1 MSAVVGFIVLIAL
14 ITVVKLGVRRLFRGK
29 QPAVAAR
36 RPPSGAQG
44 RPRP

>member
-1 MSAVVGFIVLIAL
+1 MSAVVGLVVLIAL
-14 ITVVKLGVRRLFRGK
+14 ITMVKIGVRHLFRGK

-36 RPPSGAQG
+36 RPPSGAKT